1 MNKKLKTDAIYMMN
15 CPCTNF
21 WEIVQFNNVKV
32 MKTWLHAGLWMRY
45 DSALPYQI
53 FDFSLQARCV
63 NRKSDTV
70 SEITIFVRMVE
81 LALIWTQITGKTI
94 DKSVIYPVIVV
105 KKMKGFVGSKIS
117 HGRIRDHYVCSF
129 YLHYAIWHQQA
140 FNFLMRISFVVSKWS
155 QLSTV

>member
-1 MNKKLKTDAIYMMN
+1 MMN

-32 MKTWLHAGLWMRY
+32 MKTWLHAVVWMRY
-45 DSALPYQI
+45 DAALPYQI

-70 SEITIFVRMVE
+70 SEITTFVRMVE
-81 LALIWTQITGKTI
+81 LALIWTQITGNTI
-94 DKSVIYPVIVV
+94 DKSVIVV
-105 KKMKGFVGSKIS
+105 LKKMKVFVGSKIS
-117 HGRIRDHYVCSF
+117 HGQIREHYVCSF
-129 YLHYAIWHQQA
+129 YLYYAIWHQQA

-155 QLSTV
+155 HLSTV